1 MRFVPGLVFD
11 SQRILLAVAW
21 QGYVPMRGVP
31 REERNT
37 IQAFGKRAGENHFA
51 KEGEER
57 MKRIASVWILV
68 LLFATSSFAAGTIK
82 LGGMMPLSGRAAD
95 LGITCRQG
103 AELAV
108 KEINAKGGVLGK
120 KFDLLISDSKA
131 NVHECVSLANRY
143 IQRDNVNFLFGVI
156 SSSAVLAVGQVAKE
170 EKVPFMATVAS
181 TDTFTKEK
189 WNKYIFRA
197 GTCNSQEANS
207 LALYAAAKKKLVK
220 YYNIGPDYEYGRT
233 MWSVF
238 KAKLAAVNPKVKFI
252 GEQWPKVFSPDFTPY
267 INAILAAKPDAVFCS
282 LWGGDLVTFIKQAEP
297 YGLFK
302 KMKWI
307 IATGADL
314 TVTQAL
320 GKKMPTGLIVD
331 QRYYFN
337 WPKSR
342 RNKAFV
348 KAYRAA
354 YHNYPSAWAAE
365 GYDGIYFLAAGIKK
379 AGSLDKDKVIA
390 ALAGLTL
397 DLPRGKATLRKQD
410 HQLVC
415 DFMVGETAF
424 SKAYPFAIVKKTE
437 VFPADKI
444 IYSIA
449 EWKKAQSANK

>member
-1 MRFVPGLVFD
+1 MR
-11 SQRILLAVAW
+11 RIVC
-21 QGYVPMRGVP
+21 VCVCM
-31 REERNT
+31 
-37 IQAFGKRAGENHFA
+37 
-51 KEGEER
+51 
-57 MKRIASVWILV
+57 LV
-68 LLFATSSFAAGTIK
+68 LLFATSSFAAEAIK
-82 LGGMMPLSGRAAD
+82 LGGMMPLSGVAAG
-95 LGITCRQG
+95 LGITCKQG

-108 KEINAKGGVLGK
+108 KEINAKGGVLGR
-120 KFDLLISDSKA
+120 KFDLMVSDSKA
-131 NVHECVSLANRY
+131 NVQESVSLANRY
-143 IQRDNVNFLFGVI
+143 IQRDNVNFLYGVV
-156 SSSAVLAVGQVAKE
+156 SSAAVLAVGQVAKQQ
-170 EKVPFMATVAS
+170 KVPFMATVAS

-207 LALYAAAKKKLVK
+207 LALYVAKKKNLVK

-238 KAKLAAVNPKVKFI
+238 KAKLAAENPKAEFI
-252 GEQWPKVFSPDFTPY
+252 GEQWPKLFSPDFTPY

-320 GKKMPTGLIVD
+320 GKNMPTGLIAD

-337 WPKSR
+337 WPKTK
-342 RNKAFV
+342 RNEKFV

-365 GYDGIYFLAAGIKK
+365 GYDGIYFLAAAIKK
-379 AGSLDKDKVIA
+379 AGSLDTDKVIA
-390 ALAGLTL
+390 ALEGLTL
-397 DLPRGKATLRKQD
+397 NLPRGKATLRKED
-410 HQLVC
+410 HQLSC
-415 DFMVGETAF
+415 NFMVGETVF
-424 SKAYPFAIVKKTE
+424 SKKYPFAIVGKTE
-437 VFPADKI
+437 VFPASKVL
-444 IYSIA
+444 YSIK
-449 EWKKAQSANK
+449 EWEAAQKANTQ